1 MPIMDISLQGI
12 SACWIA
18 NDEIK
23 DSAYS
28 NHYGIIKAYNQLY
41 NRAQVLSGNSKQP
54 SPKNSKGKSKGAVSS
69 SPSDYV
75 PVSTSPQTSYNQY

>member
-1 MPIMDISLQGI
+1 MEISLQGI
-12 SACWIA
+12 SACRKA

-41 NRAQVLSGNSKQP
+41 SRGQLGPGNSKQP
-54 SPKNSKGKSKGAVSS
+54 SPKNSKAKKGGTVA
-69 SPSDYV
+69 SPTDFV
-75 PVSTSPQTSYNQY
+75 PAAASPQTSYNQY

>member
-1 MPIMDISLQGI
+1 MEISVQGI
-12 SACWIA
+12 SACRKA

-41 NRAQVLSGNSKQP
+41 SRGHTTTGNSKQP
-54 SPKNSKGKSKGAVSS
+54 SPKNSKAKKGGTIASL
-69 SPSDYV
+69 SDYV
-75 PVSTSPQTSYNQY
+75 PATAAMSPQTSYN